1 MARMIG
7 RKCPDGPGGRDCSC
21 CGQTPGKSRKAKR
34 RSVKRSERQEWK
46 INARKAED

>member
-1 MARMIG
+1 MTTAAERLETAIQ
-7 RKCPDGPGGRDCSC
+7 SS
-21 CGQTPGKSRKAKR
+21 GKSRKAKR